1 MSTVRPAGPVRSR
14 GTQVPGKG
22 DMEFIPHTTEH
33 LWKRMNGRYRA
44 DLWNHL
50 EKIKTMKT
58 ENKASE
64 KNRAIINSRKN
75 KMLYKK

>member
-1 MSTVRPAGPVRSR
+1 
-14 GTQVPGKG
+14 
-22 DMEFIPHTTEH
+22 
-33 LWKRMNGRYRA
+33 MNGRYRA

-64 KNRAIINSRKN
+64 KKSGNH
-75 KMLYKK
+75 